1 MAACTIANVK
11 ADPDL
16 GVSSSFNYV
25 SIYLY
30 YIYIYIYKYYYKYN
44 KTIEV
49 FIHCTYECFFDMQFF
64 DPYFH

>member
-30 YIYIYIYKYYYKYN
+30 YIYI
-44 KTIEV
+44 
-49 FIHCTYECFFDMQFF
+49 FINIIINIIKL
-64 DPYFH
+64 

>member
-30 YIYIYIYKYYYKYN
+30 YIYIYL
-44 KTIEV
+44 
-49 FIHCTYECFFDMQFF
+49 
-64 DPYFH
+64 

>member
-16 GVSSSFNYV
+16 GVSSSFNYTLV
-25 SIYLY
+25 SIYIFY
-30 YIYIYIYKYYYKYN
+30 THIYKYN
-44 KTIEV
+44 KTIEL
-49 FIHCTYECFFDMQFF
+49 FIYCTYECFFDMQFF